1 MSYASLVFV
10 LVVYI
15 FHSTAYHNLFLNRN
29 CRIINLYDQKNEN
42 IDQSRESNNSSS
54 LVASQW
60 WVSLISPKIERDI
73 KSSTR
78 YADYYIGRKF
88 VKQAKNIVDNAG
100 QVLNNIIS
108 VDKINV
114 NQTGDYIKLLKLGV
128 NPLENS
134 KLLGNFD
141 DNIQKSDKSN
151 VYASL
156 NTIIEKAKYDGQR
169 IKRKMVR
176 QSINKSN
183 SSHNSVDSI
192 SFKESVNNEN
202 FNIESNIVQ
211 NDSLVVLESEE
222 IVGNVIENL
231 LEKVEILKLMKLQ
244 FGEILSICNEIIIKE
259 NLDAASSNYIYIQVF
274 MDDIID
280 GIRAIDR
287 ILLIAIKRSVLNDSV
302 VDSSDE
308 EYIPRIDKIDVL
320 DIYNAIESILMN
332 YKTNSKNIND
342 ENLIKLSLIKVDDVV
357 ERDGILMKC
366 YIPLYK
372 ILAGILNID
381 VTSNIRDLIK
391 ITGSLSND
399 TIDTTVAT
407 YLITSEN
414 VNSDELL
421 IMLSKVSRDSLDIAA
436 GLSVTGIKAIT
447 NIVNGFGK
455 QALKRMKSNLYL
467 NDPSLSVMV
476 SDKNSTNRFRK
487 EKWNLVGSLDA
498 DENEDIADLYDD

>member
-10 LVVYI
+10 LVVCI

-29 CRIINLYDQKNEN
+29 CRIINLYDQTNEN
-42 IDQSRESNNSSS
+42 IDQSRESNISSS

-78 YADYYIGRKF
+78 YANYYIGRKF
-88 VKQAKNIVDNAG
+88 VKEAKSIVDNAG

-108 VDKINV
+108 VDKINI

-156 NTIIEKAKYDGQR
+156 NTIIDKAKYDGQR

-176 QSINKSN
+176 QSINNSN
-183 SSHNSVDSI
+183 SSQNSVDSI
-192 SFKESVNNEN
+192 SFVNNEK
-202 FNIESNIVQ
+202 FNTESNTVQ
-211 NDSLVVLESEE
+211 NDSLVLLESEE

-274 MDDIID
+274 MDDLLD

-302 VDSSDE
+302 TDSSDE
-308 EYIPRIDKIDVL
+308 EYIPRVDKIEVL

-332 YKTNSKNIND
+332 YKAYSKNIND

-391 ITGSLSND
+391 VSGSLSND

-407 YLITSEN
+407 SLITSEN

-421 IMLSKVSRDSLDIAA
+421 SMLSKVSRDSLDIAA

-447 NIVNGFGK
+447 NVVNGFGK
-455 QALKRMKSNLYL
+455 QALKRMKSDLYL
-467 NDPSLSVMV
+467 NDPSISVMV
-476 SDKNSTNRFRK
+476 SNKNSTNRFRK

>member
-1 MSYASLVFV
+1 
-10 LVVYI
+10 
-15 FHSTAYHNLFLNRN
+15 
-29 CRIINLYDQKNEN
+29 
-42 IDQSRESNNSSS
+42 
-54 LVASQW
+54 
-60 WVSLISPKIERDI
+60 
-73 KSSTR
+73 
-78 YADYYIGRKF
+78 
-88 VKQAKNIVDNAG
+88 
-100 QVLNNIIS
+100 
-108 VDKINV
+108 
-114 NQTGDYIKLLKLGV
+114 
-128 NPLENS
+128 
-134 KLLGNFD
+134 
-141 DNIQKSDKSN
+141 
-151 VYASL
+151 
-156 NTIIEKAKYDGQR
+156 
-169 IKRKMVR
+169 
-176 QSINKSN
+176 
-183 SSHNSVDSI
+183 
-192 SFKESVNNEN
+192 
-202 FNIESNIVQ
+202 
-211 NDSLVVLESEE
+211 
-222 IVGNVIENL
+222 
-231 LEKVEILKLMKLQ
+231 
-244 FGEILSICNEIIIKE
+244 
-259 NLDAASSNYIYIQVF
+259 

-407 YLITSEN
+407 SLITSEN